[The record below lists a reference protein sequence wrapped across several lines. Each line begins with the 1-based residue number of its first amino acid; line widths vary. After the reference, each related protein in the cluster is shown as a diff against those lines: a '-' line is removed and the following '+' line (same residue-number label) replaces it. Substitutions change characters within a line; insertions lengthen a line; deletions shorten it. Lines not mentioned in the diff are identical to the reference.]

1 MVMIP
6 ADHARPLVLA
16 GTSDLMSEQDEQ
28 QSDDEYVSKTQR
40 KRDMHALQDLGE
52 ALVALPASR
61 LAELDLPERLHDA
74 VAEARR
80 ISKFGALRRQLQYIG
95 RLMRDIDSSAIAAR
109 LDAWNGQSRE
119 ATAHLHQLE
128 RWRERLLAEDAA
140 LTEFA
145 AAVPF
150 RAARYAAT
158 EVKVYCDRRVL
169 ALESSMIWMSN
180 PAFMLCLPK
189 VQEKLSTT
197 WRMLDLKSKPALWV
211 PSRGEPKLMA
221 WAPVMLIAGPVTELS
236 LAVRD

>member
-1 MVMIP
+1 MIP

-52 ALVALPASR
+52 ALVALPAAR
-61 LAELDLPERLHDA
+61 LAELDLPERLRDA

-128 RWRERLLAEDAA
+128 RWRERLLEDDAA
-140 LTEFA
+140 LEA
-145 AAVPF
+145 LLADYPQADVPRLRALVRNARREQAEGRPPANF
-150 RAARYAAT
+150 RA
-158 EVKVYCDRRVL
+158 L
-169 ALESSMIWMSN
+169 FQALKDI
-180 PAFMLCLPK
+180 
-189 VQEKLSTT
+189 
-197 WRMLDLKSKPALWV
+197 V
-211 PSRGEPKLMA
+211 PEPTA
-221 WAPVMLIAGPVTELS
+221 EGQ
-236 LAVRD
+236 DG

>member
-1 MVMIP
+1 MIP

-52 ALVALPASR
+52 ALVALPAAR
-61 LAELDLPERLHDA
+61 LAELDLPERLRDA

-128 RWRERLLAEDAA
+128 RWRERLLEDDAA
-140 LTEFA
+140 LEA
-145 AAVPF
+145 LLAEYPQADVPRLRALVRNARREQAEGRPPASF
-150 RAARYAAT
+150 RA
-158 EVKVYCDRRVL
+158 L
-169 ALESSMIWMSN
+169 FQALKDI
-180 PAFMLCLPK
+180 
-189 VQEKLSTT
+189 
-197 WRMLDLKSKPALWV
+197 V
-211 PSRGEPKLMA
+211 PEPTA
-221 WAPVMLIAGPVTELS
+221 EGQ
-236 LAVRD
+236 DG

>member
-1 MVMIP
+1 MIP

-28 QSDDEYVSKTQR
+28 QSDGEYVSKTQR

-80 ISKFGALRRQLQYIG
+80 ISRFGALRRQLQYIG

-128 RWRERLLAEDAA
+128 RWRERLLEDDAA
-140 LTEFA
+140 LEA
-145 AAVPF
+145 LLAEYPQADVPRLRALVRNARREQAEGRPPANF
-150 RAARYAAT
+150 RA
-158 EVKVYCDRRVL
+158 L
-169 ALESSMIWMSN
+169 FQALKDI
-180 PAFMLCLPK
+180 
-189 VQEKLSTT
+189 
-197 WRMLDLKSKPALWV
+197 V
-211 PSRGEPKLMA
+211 PEPTA
-221 WAPVMLIAGPVTELS
+221 EGQ
-236 LAVRD
+236 DG

>member
-1 MVMIP
+1 MIP

-80 ISKFGALRRQLQYIG
+80 ISRFGALRRQLQYIG

-128 RWRERLLAEDAA
+128 RWRERLLQDDAA
-140 LTEFA
+140 LEA
-145 AAVPF
+145 LLADYPQADVPRLRALVRNARREQAEGRPPANF
-150 RAARYAAT
+150 RA
-158 EVKVYCDRRVL
+158 L
-169 ALESSMIWMSN
+169 FQALKDI
-180 PAFMLCLPK
+180 
-189 VQEKLSTT
+189 
-197 WRMLDLKSKPALWV
+197 V
-211 PSRGEPKLMA
+211 PEPTA
-221 WAPVMLIAGPVTELS
+221 EGQ
-236 LAVRD
+236 DG